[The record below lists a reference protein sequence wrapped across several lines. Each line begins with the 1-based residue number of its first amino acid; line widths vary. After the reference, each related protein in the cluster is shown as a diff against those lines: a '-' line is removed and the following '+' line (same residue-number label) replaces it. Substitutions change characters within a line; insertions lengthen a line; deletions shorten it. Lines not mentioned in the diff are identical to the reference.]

1 MALIDRQA
9 TSLLMAGSERV
20 CAFDKA
26 IWCGSLDGSGA
37 PSYEFGNLRDSI
49 DSLAEQP
56 TYAPATFS
64 RTE

>member
-9 TSLLMAGSERV
+9 TSLLMAVSERV
-20 CAFDKA
+20 WTFDKVC
-26 IWCGSLDGSGA
+26 WGRCLGDSGA

>member
-26 IWCGSLDGSGA
+26 GLGGCLGGSDA
-37 PSYEFGNLRDSI
+37 PSYEIGNLRDSI
-49 DSLAEQP
+49 RA
-56 TYAPATFS
+56 
-64 RTE
+64 